1 MDGLT
6 LSGRGKRAMRG
17 RMVVGALVV
26 GLALGPGP
34 GAASALAAPGTRTI
48 QGTVGSGPVVGPG
61 ASTLVRENA
70 RVVLYA
76 AGPRRARRLGS
87 AVTDDTGAFSIAYRP
102 RPAGVLYVISTGGR
116 IVTANSTSPPPVGGS
131 RGGAQAPAPAQ
142 DASSPPARAV
152 RLMSVLERPVRDGA
166 TVHVSELTTVASVYA
181 LQQFMAGQRISG
193 PAPGLPIAADT
204 VQSLAETA
212 TGKPS
217 FAIGNSPN
225 GNATEALPTMNT
237 LANVLVSCTRG
248 TAATCARL
256 FSASRAPG
264 QGRALD
270 TLQATYNIAR
280 RPTHAVARLVRGQ
293 RRAFRPALGSP
304 PRALV
309 IALVHTAGGFN
320 APGRMAFDSRGR
332 IWSNNNFARSGTQP
346 GHQLTVLSPTGTPVL
361 SSPLRGGG
369 LDGSGFGVAV
379 GPRDRVWVSNWAGNS
394 LSLFSAKGR
403 ALSPRSG
410 FTQGDPV
417 RPQGMAVS
425 RDGSL
430 WIANSRAGYVTLYR
444 GGDPGRWEKISGK
457 GIANSFS
464 IALDARGD
472 AWVTNESLTA
482 APGSVTRITREG
494 TADLEITG
502 GGLSSP
508 MGVAVD
514 RGGNKWVANFGSN
527 SVTRIDAAGVV
538 SSDSPIRSGRSLRGP
553 WGIAVDGND
562 NVWVSGFRGRTLTEL
577 CGRLTSRCPPGSA
590 TGGAISP
597 RGGYTSRGMQ
607 HTTAVQIDSAGN
619 VWLANNW
626 STATPITNFLGGN
639 GLIEFVGMAAPVA
652 TPISGPPQPAR

>member
-1 MDGLT
+1 METLT
-6 LSGRGKRAMRG
+6 LRRRGKRAARG
-17 RMVVGALVV
+17 RMVAGMLVVALVLGA
-26 GLALGPGP
+26 GL
-34 GAASALAAPGTRTI
+34 GAASVQAAPSTRTI

-61 ASTLVRENA
+61 TSTLIRENA
-70 RVVLYA
+70 RVVLYG
-76 AGPRRARRLGS
+76 AGARGARRLGS
-87 AVTDDTGAFSIAYRP
+87 TVTDATGAFSIDYRAG
-102 RPAGVLYVISTGGR
+102 RAGVLYVVSTGGR
-116 IVTANSTSPPPVGGS
+116 LVAAASRSREPVGGS
-131 RGGAQAPAPAQ
+131 RSAAG
-142 DASSPPARAV
+142 SSPPARDVSSAPARAV

-166 TVHVSELTTVASVYA
+166 KVHVSELTTVASVYA

-204 VQSLAETA
+204 AQSLAETA

-217 FAIGNSPN
+217 LVIGNPPN
-225 GNATEALPTMNT
+225 GNATEALPTLNT
-237 LANVLVSCTRG
+237 LANVLVACTRG
-248 TAATCARL
+248 TAASCARL
-256 FSASRAPG
+256 FAVSRAPG
-264 QGRALD
+264 QRRARD
-270 TLQATYNIAR
+270 TLQATLNIAN
-280 RPTHAVARLVRGQ
+280 RPTHAVGRLVRGQ
-293 RRAFRPALGSP
+293 RRAFRPALGTP

-309 IALVHTAGGFN
+309 IALVHTDGGFN

-332 IWSNNNFARSGTQP
+332 IWSNNNFARSGTEP

-369 LDGSGFGVAV
+369 LDGSGFGVTV
-379 GPRDRVWVSNWAGNS
+379 DLRDRVWVSNWAGNS
-394 LSLFSAKGR
+394 LSLFNAKGR
-403 ALSPRSG
+403 ALSPPSG

-417 RPQGMAVS
+417 KPQGMAVS

-430 WIANSRAGYVTLYR
+430 WIANSRADYVTLYR
-444 GGDPGRWEKISGK
+444 GGDPRRWTKIAGE

-494 TADLEITG
+494 TADLEVTG

-508 MGVAVD
+508 MGIAVD
-514 RGGNKWVANFGSN
+514 RGGNKWVANFASD

-538 SSDSPIRSGRSLRGP
+538 SRHSPIRSGRSLRGP
-553 WGIAVDGND
+553 WGIAVDGDD

-577 CGRLTSRCPPGSA
+577 CGRLTSACPPGSA
-590 TGGAISP
+590 TGEAISP

-639 GLIEFVGMAAPVA
+639 GLIEFVGMAAPVT
-652 TPISGPPQPAR
+652 TPILGAPRPGS